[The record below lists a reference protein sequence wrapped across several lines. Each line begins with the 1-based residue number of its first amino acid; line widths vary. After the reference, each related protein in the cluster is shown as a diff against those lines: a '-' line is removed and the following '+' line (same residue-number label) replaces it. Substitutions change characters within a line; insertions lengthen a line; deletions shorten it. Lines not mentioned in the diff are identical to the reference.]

1 MPPFDIVLMGWCWS
15 AKSKIT
21 PPDDMKS
28 TPELSLGKG
37 THLGGGVWS
46 QKTTT
51 WADFRGEK
59 DSKCFFWLLVKGG
72 GDE

>member
-1 MPPFDIVLMGWCWS
+1 ME
-15 AKSKIT
+15 
-21 PPDDMKS
+21 S

-51 WADFRGEK
+51 WWADFRGEK